1 MAESMFYLLMCCCIS
16 CIWYLRPGEDIRV
29 SFYPGD
35 DLTKNY
41 SICKDIHLWYTNTKY
56 DMTQE

>member
-1 MAESMFYLLMCCCIS
+1 MFYLLMCCCIS
-16 CIWYLRPGEDIRV
+16 CIWYLCPGEDIRV

-41 SICKDIHLWYTNTKY
+41 SICKDIHLWFTNIKY
-56 DMTQE
+56 DLTQE